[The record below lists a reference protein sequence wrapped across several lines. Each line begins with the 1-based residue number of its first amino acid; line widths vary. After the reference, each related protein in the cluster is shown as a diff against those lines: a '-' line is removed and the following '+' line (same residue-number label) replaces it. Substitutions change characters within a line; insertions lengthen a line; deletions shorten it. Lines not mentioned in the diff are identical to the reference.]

1 MKHLKNLSAARAI
14 PASTLETQ
22 QKLAVIN
29 SAITAFAALA
39 EALGAWFNLFGS
51 EE

>member
-1 MKHLKNLSAARAI
+1 MKHLKTLSASNPV
-14 PASTLETQ
+14 PASTLEVQ
-22 QKLAVIN
+22 QKLAIVN
-29 SAITAFAALA
+29 SAITAFASLA